1 MADLQDLHIV
11 VTRPLAQ
18 AEPWAKRLINLG
30 ANVSLIP
37 LLDIVP
43 VQNDAQVQAIKNHI
57 LDFDLYR
64 KVIFV
69 SQNAVS
75 YGFEWLENYWPQ
87 LPSDV
92 SFFAVG
98 ETTATLM
105 QARGVSVTDL
115 AQTQYGAMTSET
127 LLQSPALQQ
136 VAGEKIL
143 IMRGLGGRTHLGE
156 ALTARGA
163 KVNYCELYERHVPVA
178 AAMQFA
184 QVLKTNALA
193 TDTLESE
200 VLEIDALKT
209 EAPPIIVTLH
219 SGESLE
225 NLIAILKQLIPNNP
239 IKMQQL
245 VLLVP
250 SERVAEQAIDA
261 GFSTIF
267 TADNATEASMLQRL
281 LDIKASLEKSI

>member
-178 AAMQFA
+178 AVTQFA
-184 QVLKTNALA
+184 QILKTNALA
-193 TDTLESE
+193 TDILESE

-245 VLLVP
+245 ILLVP

>member
-1 MADLQDLHIV
+1 MDDLQGLHIV

-18 AEPWAKRLINLG
+18 AEPWAKRLVDLG

-37 LLDIVP
+37 LLNIVP

-57 LDFDLYR
+57 LDFDLYS

-87 LPSDV
+87 LPVGV

-98 ETTATLM
+98 ETTATLI

-178 AAMQFA
+178 AATQFA

-193 TDTLESE
+193 IYALESE
-200 VLEIDALKT
+200 VLEIEAL
-209 EAPPIIVTLH
+209 PIIVTLH

-225 NLIAILKQLIPNNP
+225 NLMAILKQLIPNNP
-239 IKMQQL
+239 MKMQQL
-245 VLLVP
+245 ILLVP